1 MDNGT
6 TTNRRQA
13 RKAAAERRKRRQ
25 EESASGNDSSS
36 GAPARYGTP
45 ERRPAA
51 TAAMQ
56 RQPLETNLLSSLSQ
70 ALTNIDRQNND
81 NFTTSKANGAAY
93 GTETITFGSPAADTG
108 ANHSAPQF
116 ERRRYGK
123 LPPPPSRITSW
134 INFNRSTV
142 NVLMSFAGCYLL
154 VLICCYPMIG
164 TNEVLPVDNEITN
177 HIKRG
182 SSFNR
187 IRGHD
192 KFVKISQKLGTLKER
207 AVEWEEQAKLQAK
220 MRAVEISER
229 EKEIIDGITGS
240 TIGRKDG
247 KDARKAALLL
257 DEAVAKFDASLIEDE
272 KEESKHLIVG
282 HDHWSDALDAWDR
295 EFTVEEKEMGEIR
308 PVKVKGEKKQS
319 PGFIVLGMHRSGTSM
334 LSGLL
339 VKGFGY
345 ETGGPLIGAS
355 VGLFVEKGIHRA
367 RRSNPLY
374 SVR

>member
-1 MDNGT
+1 MDDNGAT
-6 TTNRRQA
+6 THRRKA
-13 RKAAAERRKRRQ
+13 RKAAAERRRRRQ
-25 EESASGNDSSS
+25 EEAASGNDSSS
-36 GAPARYGTP
+36 DAARYRTP
-45 ERRPAA
+45 ERRPA
-51 TAAMQ
+51 TTTTQ

-70 ALTNIDRQNND
+70 ALTNIDRQNNEK
-81 NFTTSKANGAAY
+81 FTASNANGAAY
-93 GTETITFGSPAADTG
+93 GTETITFGSPAADAG
-108 ANHSAPQF
+108 ASHSTPHF
-116 ERRRYGK
+116 ERRRYGR

-142 NVLMSFAGCYLL
+142 NVLMTFAGCYLL

-164 TNEVLPVDNEITN
+164 TNEALPVDNEVTN

-192 KFVKISQKLGTLKER
+192 KFVKLSQKLGTLKER

-220 MRAVEISER
+220 MRAVEISEK

-257 DEAVAKFDASLIEDE
+257 NEAVAKFDASLIEAE
-272 KEESKHLIVG
+272 KEDSKHQTVG

-295 EFTVEEKEMGEIR
+295 EFTVNEEEKGEIR

-355 VGLFVEKGIHRA
+355 VSLPWYIGSVDP
-367 RRSNPLY
+367 RSNPVY